1 MSPLLLPRLREAMPE
16 SQLPM
21 KPNALKELF
30 KNPKPIIAMIHLPP
44 LPGAPRYRGA
54 SVEEIIDYALRDAD
68 LLKSGDVDGLQVENI
83 GDYPYLKPEDIGHE
97 TSSILAVVA
106 REVRKATGLPT
117 GICCLANG
125 VIPAIAAC
133 VASGA
138 RWVRAAEWAN
148 AYIADEGFVEAIA
161 HKALRYRA
169 NLRADYVKVFAD
181 VQVKHGSHFIISDRP
196 FEEQVLDVEFF
207 DADAVIVSG
216 TRTGA
221 ETPVERVIKAKQAT
235 TLPVLVGS
243 GLNPRNAETLLKHA
257 DGAIVGSYLR
267 KDGKFWNPVDI
278 SRVKELMAVV
288 KKLR

>member
-1 MSPLLLPRLREAMPE
+1 MPDT
-16 SQLPM
+16 QLPM
-21 KPNALKELF
+21 KPNALNELF
-30 KNPKPIIAMIHLPP
+30 KNVKPIIAMIHLPP
-44 LPGAPRYRGA
+44 LPGAPRYRGMD
-54 SVEEIIDYALRDAD
+54 VEEIIEYALRDAD
-68 LLKSGDVDGLQVENI
+68 VLKGGDVDGLQVENI
-83 GDYPYLKPEDIGHE
+83 GDYPYLKPDDIGHE

-125 VIPAIAAC
+125 VIQAIAAC

-169 NLRADYVKVFAD
+169 NLRAEYVKVFAD
-181 VQVKHGSHFIISDRP
+181 VQVKHGSHFIVSDRP
-196 FEEQVLDVEFF
+196 FEEQVKDVEFF

-221 ETPVERVIKAKQAT
+221 ETPVEKVIKAKQAT
-235 TLPVLVGS
+235 TLPVLIGS
-243 GLNPRNAETLLKHA
+243 GLNSENAEKLLTHA

-267 KDGKFWNPVDI
+267 QDGKFWNPIDPN
-278 SRVKELMAVV
+278 RVKELMSKV

>member
-1 MSPLLLPRLREAMPE
+1 MPE

-181 VQVKHGSHFIISDRP
+181 VQVKPGSHFIISDRP